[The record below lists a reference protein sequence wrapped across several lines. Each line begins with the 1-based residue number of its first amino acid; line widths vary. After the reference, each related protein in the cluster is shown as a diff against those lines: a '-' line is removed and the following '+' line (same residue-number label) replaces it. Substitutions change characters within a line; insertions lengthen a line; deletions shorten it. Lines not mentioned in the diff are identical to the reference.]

1 MGIVYY
7 KRFRME
13 ADLGRSLP
21 GPDLPDGYRLVSW
34 RDGLLDAHAEAKHLS
49 FADEIDSR
57 VFPCLGERD
66 GCERLVREIVGKPG
80 FLPAATWLV
89 ECTAASG
96 DPEPVGAIQGVRV
109 SPRYGA
115 VQNIGVTPWAR
126 GRGVGRA
133 LVLAAIG
140 GFREAGLRRV
150 TLEVT
155 ATNSVAV
162 ALYESLGFRRVRI
175 SYRSVA
181 TPEPVGAVVAS
192 R

>member
-13 ADLGRSLP
+13 ADLGRRLP
-21 GPDLPDGYRLVSW
+21 EPELADGYRLVAW
-34 RDGLLDAHAEAKHLS
+34 RDGLAEAHADAKHHS
-49 FADEIDSR
+49 FTDEVDSR
-57 VFPCLGERD
+57 VFPCLAERE
-66 GCERLVREIVGKPG
+66 GCLRLLREIVGKPG
-80 FLPAATWLV
+80 FLPAATWLA

-115 VQNIGVTPWAR
+115 IQNVGVTPWAR

-133 LVLAAIG
+133 LVLAAMK
-140 GFREAGLRRV
+140 GFRDAGLQRV

-155 ATNSVAV
+155 ATNTVAV
-162 ALYESLGFRRVRI
+162 SLYESLGFRRVRI
-175 SYRSVA
+175 SYRSVT
-181 TPEPVGAVVAS
+181 TPEPVGSVVAS